1 MEQKKEIEVF
11 GTLAKTEKVST
22 IDHKVV
28 SGSLV
33 FEALK
38 PFPGYYH
45 EIPFDIK
52 PVYLYL
58 ALEENYPLDKVIR
71 ASQKIEPAFAG
82 KFDAGKGF
90 LKVAND
96 QYNVLRV
103 RHLNNYDLIEKLQL
117 SFYENGIRY
126 LQKQKKNF
134 EAEAFIEIVKFL
146 SLKLLDED
154 IWIDTREDF
163 HGYIEIPRKLDWNK
177 FREVSLS
184 VKYNW
189 DGSKFDAASGAFYYQ
204 GKLHEFVRIY
214 SNKITTAYL
223 KDLRKLYL
231 EKLK

>member
-1 MEQKKEIEVF
+1 MEQRKEIEVF
-11 GTLAKTEKVST
+11 GTLTKTEKVFT
-22 IDHKVV
+22 IDKKVV
-28 SGSLV
+28 NGSLV
-33 FEALK
+33 FEALE

-45 EIPFDIK
+45 ETPFDIK

-58 ALEENYPLDKVIR
+58 ALEENYPLEEVIR
-71 ASQKIEPAFAG
+71 ASQKVQPAFGG

-90 LKVAND
+90 MKVVND
-96 QYNVLRV
+96 RYNVLRV
-103 RHLNNYDLIEKLQL
+103 RHLNDYDLVEKLQH

-126 LQKQKKNF
+126 LQKQKRNF
-134 EAEAFIEIVKFL
+134 EAEAFIKIVKFL
-146 SLKLLDED
+146 SLEFLDEG

-163 HGYIEIPRKLDWNK
+163 HGYIEIPQKLEWNK
-177 FREVSLS
+177 FKEVSLS

-189 DGSKFDAASGAFYYQ
+189 DGSKFDAASGAFYHQ

-214 SNKITTAYL
+214 SNKISDAYL